1 MERVCFS
8 LKREP
13 TPYLPE
19 TATLSHEPN
28 TLSEKAPS
36 TKHVMSLACG
46 QQMVCC
52 LLLCLIHTSRHEFGH
67 QGIHAF
73 CTGRWRLSSTDLPPV
88 HPVLT
93 SQALVPC
100 WSIFSANMEAYFMG
114 CHSRKAPPKQALKVA
129 SGSVMPCSVPA
140 TCTAAHVM
148 SHGHVSTVR
157 ISA

>member
-1 MERVCFS
+1 MALMMERVCFS

-19 TATLSHEPN
+19 IARLSHEAD

-36 TKHVMSLACG
+36 TKHVMSLACS
-46 QQMVCC
+46 QQLVCC
-52 LLLCLIHTSRHEFGH
+52 LLLGLIHTGRHNLGH
-67 QGIHAF
+67 QGIQAVRAD
-73 CTGRWRLSSTDLPPV
+73 RWSMTSTDLPPV

-140 TCTAAHVM
+140 TCTAAHGM
-148 SHGHVSTVR
+148 GHGRVT
-157 ISA
+157 

>member
-1 MERVCFS
+1 MMERVCFS

-19 TATLSHEPN
+19 TARISHEAN
-28 TLSEKAPS
+28 MLSQ
-36 TKHVMSLACG
+36 KHIMLLDCS
-46 QQMVCC
+46 QQMLCC
-52 LLLCLIHTSRHEFGH
+52 LLLCLIHTRRHEFGH
-67 QGIHAF
+67 QGIQAV
-73 CTGRWRLSSTDLPPV
+73 CTERWKMRSTDLPPV

-140 TCTAAHVM
+140 TCTAAHDLR
-148 SHGHVSTVR
+148 HGHVTSL
-157 ISA
+157 